1 MFPSAPASPRTP
13 GGSARR
19 NLGAAA
25 SPLSRPGGRRNLP
38 VVAAG
43 GSPGLFSPAARRSGS
58 LSARATPTR
67 VIQHPSASD
76 TINYDV
82 KALGSS
88 LPVKVMEALKKADAD
103 DQLSVQVDES
113 GWVWLVCKERLVI
126 WKIGQSLFAKLSL
139 CKELQ
144 LPPSDFQWS
153 SSLAAI
159 SFLGSSGE
167 APSLQSLAIM
177 VATSEGTIR
186 YWPNLVHEASY
197 TETFIDFGGS
207 LCSFLTAVKGGSFIL
222 SSLRGQ
228 LVRLI
233 PDGSGKIHQHALPQG
248 QGMFSGIGRKVS
260 SLLGILSPGNDAA
273 VSSVL
278 WDKEKSSFYML
289 TSSNLSKWEIEDSS
303 ERYVFSWDINRI
315 LKEHITDAIWGS
327 ESNYEDIK
335 GGVNIQYM
343 DLQQNR
349 DGLVILAAAWHPGDR
364 PCLVYYTL
372 ITVEDKGSQMSDD
385 VVVEVTQ
392 YNPSF
397 QSEEELTCCLVVPDY
412 FSHAAYLYKEDEVF
426 ACSTGTGRISLP
438 QEKIIL
444 GIQGDSILGAGSCTS
459 LPVFFAK
466 KSGLITILSR
476 ENVSVL
482 PEDLEDSLS
491 SSVAG
496 PISESPAFD
505 ASNRIEITAQEDKTK
520 LLKAAFLQYCR
531 KDIVNAQSMVV
542 ELFPNNADLDS
553 DTELDRAV
561 TQISVDLMDDY
572 PASDP
577 RWAESVP
584 EEAAGFSN
592 TSLILLHQLEDK
604 TKAHSFFIDF
614 LHQVGVFERLGS
626 FPVRG
631 MPMATRLLLCE
642 HAEKLA
648 AAIVLKNHHSR
659 LPDLVNAAILMA
671 LNKRECDIPPNL
683 TPADVFFREVSQ
695 IDSIFECLLEEEE
708 QILKETPVESM
719 EWAQIV
725 VNVNNIIKDMLQA
738 ACQYRQSRAS
748 LYKTGELP
756 EREPEYLPWTASSGP
771 AGVRAA
777 IMRQHG
783 VILKVVYPQVDS
795 NLRGIVAEQL
805 VALLDCFLDGFVA
818 QLLSVDRPAD
828 QERYSNLEMEYV
840 QKRSELLSPLLSLG
854 QYQLAAALAEK
865 YCDFDILVQMC
876 EQTDNQARLQRY
888 MSQFADQVILFL
900 NFSDFL
906 FRWYLEKG
914 KRGKLLSQPI
924 AQHGQLANFLQAHE
938 HLSWLHEINSQDL
951 QKAHRTLQTLA
962 NMETRYF
969 AKKKTLL
976 GLSKLAALASDF
988 SEDILQEKIE
998 EISEQERFLLHQE
1011 TLPEQ
1016 LLVEKQLNLNEMPV
1030 LSAPQLIDMYICDE
1044 NRRANEYDFKKALDL
1059 LEYIDEDEEVD
1070 VNDLKLKILCKALQR
1085 DGWSNSEG
1093 KDDPIE
1099 ASKDSIFV
1107 KILQKL
1113 LKEGVQLSE
1122 YLPEVKDLLQA
1133 EELGTLKSNPYFKF
1147 VLKANY
1153 ELYVQGQA

>member
-19 NLGAAA
+19 NLGSAAA
-25 SPLSRPGGRRNLP
+25 SPLSRPGGRRNLA

-43 GSPGLFSPAARRSGS
+43 SSPGLFSPVGRRSGS

-67 VIQHPSASD
+67 VIQHPSASE

-82 KALGSS
+82 KAFGSS
-88 LPVKVMEALKKADAD
+88 LPVKVMEALKKADAE
-103 DQLSVQVDES
+103 DQLSVQVHES
-113 GWVWLVCKERLVI
+113 GWAWLVHKERLII
-126 WKIGQSLFAKLSL
+126 WKIGQSAVAKLSL

-159 SFLGSSGE
+159 SFLTSSGE

-186 YWPNLVHEASY
+186 YWPNLVHEGSY
-197 TETFIDFGGS
+197 TETFTDFGGS

-222 SSLRGQ
+222 SSFRGQ

-233 PDGSGKIHQHALPQG
+233 PDSSGKIHQHALPQG

-273 VSSVL
+273 ISSVL
-278 WDKEKSSFYML
+278 WDKERSSFYML
-289 TSSNLSKWEIEDSS
+289 TSSNLNKWEIDDSS
-303 ERYVFSWDINRI
+303 ERYIFSWDINRV

-349 DGLVILAAAWHPGDR
+349 DGLVILAGAWHPGDR

-372 ITVEDKGSQMSDD
+372 ITVEDKGYQMSDD

-438 QEKIIL
+438 QEKIVF
-444 GIQGDSILGAGSCTS
+444 GMQGDSILGAGSCTG
-459 LPVFFAK
+459 LPIFFAR
-466 KSGLITILSR
+466 KSGLVTILSR

-496 PISESPAFD
+496 PSSEVMSPAFD
-505 ASNRIEITAQEDKTK
+505 ASNRIEIIAQEDKTK

-531 KDIVNAQSMVV
+531 KDIVNAQSMVA
-542 ELFPNNADLDS
+542 ELFPSNADLDC

-604 TKAHSFFIDF
+604 TKAHLFFIDF

-659 LPDLVNAAILMA
+659 LPDIVNAAILMA

-695 IDSIFECLLEEEE
+695 IDSIFECFLEEEE
-708 QILKETPVESM
+708 QILKEMPVESI

-725 VNVNNIIKDMLQA
+725 INVNNIIKDMLQA
-738 ACQYRQSRAS
+738 ASQYRQSRAS

-756 EREPEYLPWTASSGP
+756 EREPEYVPWTASSGP
-771 AGVRAA
+771 AGVRTA
-777 IMRQHG
+777 IIRQHG
-783 VILKVVYPQVDS
+783 IILKVVYPQVDS
-795 NLRGIVAEQL
+795 NLRSIVAEQL
-805 VALLDCFLDGFVA
+805 VALLDCFLDGYVS
-818 QLLSVDRPAD
+818 QLKSVDRPAD

-854 QYQLAAALAEK
+854 QYQMAAALAEK

-888 MSQFADQVILFL
+888 MSQFADQ

-924 AQHGQLANFLQAHE
+924 TQHGQLASFLQAHE

-1016 LLVEKQLNLNEMPV
+1016 LLAEKQLNLNDMPV

-1059 LEYIDEDEEVD
+1059 LEYIDEEEEVD

-1133 EELGTLKSNPYFKF
+1133 DELGNLKSNPYFEF

>member
-1 MFPSAPASPRTP
+1 
-13 GGSARR
+13 
-19 NLGAAA
+19 
-25 SPLSRPGGRRNLP
+25 
-38 VVAAG
+38 
-43 GSPGLFSPAARRSGS
+43 
-58 LSARATPTR
+58 RATPTR
-67 VIQHPSASD
+67 VIQHPSAGD

-82 KALGSS
+82 RAFGSS
-88 LPVKVMEALKKADAD
+88 LPVKVMEALKKAGAD

-113 GWVWLVCKERLVI
+113 GWAWLVHKEKLII
-126 WKIGQSLFAKLSL
+126 WKIGQSSVAKLSL

-153 SSLAAI
+153 STLAAI
-159 SFLGSSGE
+159 SCLGSSGD

-177 VATSEGTIR
+177 VATSEGSVR
-186 YWPNLVHEASY
+186 YWPNVAHEGSY
-197 TETFIDFGGS
+197 VETFTDFGGS

-222 SSLRGQ
+222 SSSRGQ

-233 PDGSGKIHQHALPQG
+233 PDSSGKIHQHALPQG

-260 SLLGILSPGNDAA
+260 SLLGILSPGHDA
-273 VSSVL
+273 VISSVL
-278 WDKEKSSFYML
+278 WDKERSSFYML
-289 TSSNLSKWEIEDSS
+289 TSSNLNKWEIDDSS
-303 ERYVFSWDINRI
+303 ERYILSWDINRI

-349 DGLVILAAAWHPGDR
+349 DGLVILAAAWHPGDH

-372 ITVEDKGSQMSDD
+372 ITVEDKGFQMSDD

-392 YNPSF
+392 YNPTF
-397 QSEEELTCCLVVPDY
+397 QEVLCCLVVPDY

-426 ACSTGTGRISLP
+426 ACSTGTGRVSLP
-438 QEKIIL
+438 QEKIIF

-459 LPVFFAK
+459 LPIFFTK
-466 KSGLITILSR
+466 KSGLTTILSR
-476 ENVSVL
+476 ENSSVL

-491 SSVAG
+491 CSVAG
-496 PISESPAFD
+496 PRSESPVFD
-505 ASNRIEITAQEDKTK
+505 TTSRLEIIAQEDKTK

-531 KDIVNAQSMVV
+531 KDVVNAQSMVV
-542 ELFPNNADLDS
+542 ELFPSNTDLDS
-553 DTELDRAV
+553 DAELDRAV

-584 EEAAGFSN
+584 EDAAGFSN

-604 TKAHSFFIDF
+604 TKAHSFFIEF

-631 MPMATRLLLCE
+631 TLMATRLLLCE

-659 LPDLVNAAILMA
+659 LPDLVNAAILIA
-671 LNKRECDIPPNL
+671 LNKRECDIPPSL

-695 IDSIFECLLEEEE
+695 IESIFECLLEEEE
-708 QILKETPVESM
+708 QVLKDTPIESI

-748 LYKTGELP
+748 LYKTDLP
-756 EREPEYLPWTASSGP
+756 EREPEYIPWTASSGL
-771 AGVRAA
+771 RTA
-777 IMRQHG
+777 ITRQHG
-783 VILKVVYPQVDS
+783 IILKLVYPQVDS
-795 NLRGIVAEQL
+795 NLRSIVAEQL
-805 VALLDCFLDGFVA
+805 VALLDCLLGGYVS
-818 QLLSVDRPAD
+818 QLKSVDCPAG

-854 QYQLAAALAEK
+854 QYQMAAALAEK

-888 MSQFADQVILFL
+888 MSQFADQ
-900 NFSDFL
+900 NFSDFQ

-914 KRGKLLSQPI
+914 KRGKLLSQPV
-924 AQHGQLANFLQAHE
+924 AQHGQLASFLQAHE

-962 NMETRYF
+962 NTETRYF

-988 SEDILQEKIE
+988 SEDVLQDKIE

-1016 LLVEKQLNLNEMPV
+1016 LLAEKQMNLNDMPV
-1030 LSAPQLIDMYICDE
+1030 LSASQLIDMYICDE

-1059 LEYIDEDEEVD
+1059 LEYIDEEEEVD
-1070 VNDLKLKILCKALQR
+1070 VNDLKLKIICKALQR
-1085 DGWSNSEG
+1085 DGWSSSDG
-1093 KDDPIE
+1093 KGDPIE
-1099 ASKDSIFV
+1099 AAKDSIFV

-1113 LKEGVQLSE
+1113 LKEGVILSE
-1122 YLPEVKDLLQA
+1122 YLPEVKDLMQA
-1133 EELGTLKSNPYFKF
+1133 NELGKLKHSSYFEF

-1153 ELYVQGQA
+1153 EFYVQGQ

>member
-1 MFPSAPASPRTP
+1 MFPSAPASPRTWQL
-13 GGSARR
+13 R
-19 NLGAAA
+19 
-25 SPLSRPGGRRNLP
+25 
-38 VVAAG
+38 
-43 GSPGLFSPAARRSGS
+43 LFIY
-58 LSARATPTR
+58 LFIYLLIFRATPTR

-82 KALGSS
+82 KAFGSS

-103 DQLSVQVDES
+103 DQLTVQVDES
-113 GWVWLVCKERLVI
+113 GWAWLVHKERLII
-126 WKIGQSLFAKLSL
+126 WKIGQSPVAKLAL

-197 TETFIDFGGS
+197 METFTDFGGA

-222 SSLRGQ
+222 SSFRGQ

-233 PDGSGKIHQHALPQG
+233 PDGSGKIQQHALPQG

-260 SLLGILSPGNDAA
+260 SLLGILSPGNDASI
-273 VSSVL
+273 SSVL
-278 WDKEKSSFYML
+278 WDKEGSSFYML
-289 TSSNLSKWEIEDSS
+289 TSSNLNKWEIEDSS
-303 ERYVFSWDINRI
+303 ERYVFSWDISRI
-315 LKEHITDAIWGS
+315 LKEHISDAIWGS

-372 ITVEDKGSQMSDD
+372 ITVEDKGFQMSDD

-444 GIQGDSILGAGSCTS
+444 GIQGDSILGAGSYTG

-496 PISESPAFD
+496 PNTESPAFD

-708 QILKETPVESM
+708 QILKETPVESV

-725 VNVNNIIKDMLQA
+725 INVNNIIKDMLQA

-777 IMRQHG
+777 LTRQHG
-783 VILKVVYPQVDS
+783 LILKVVYPQVDS
-795 NLRGIVAEQL
+795 NLRSIVAEQL

-840 QKRSELLSPLLSLG
+840 QKRSELLAPLLSLG
-854 QYQLAAALAEK
+854 QYQMAAALAEK

-888 MSQFADQVILFL
+888 MSQFADQ

-962 NMETRYF
+962 NAETRYF

-988 SEDILQEKIE
+988 SED
-998 EISEQERFLLHQE
+998 
-1011 TLPEQ
+1011 
-1016 LLVEKQLNLNEMPV
+1016 V
-1030 LSAPQLIDMYICDE
+1030 LTVHL
-1044 NRRANEYDFKKALDL
+1044 
-1059 LEYIDEDEEVD
+1059 
-1070 VNDLKLKILCKALQR
+1070 
-1085 DGWSNSEG
+1085 
-1093 KDDPIE
+1093 
-1099 ASKDSIFV
+1099 
-1107 KILQKL
+1107 
-1113 LKEGVQLSE
+1113 
-1122 YLPEVKDLLQA
+1122 
-1133 EELGTLKSNPYFKF
+1133 
-1147 VLKANY
+1147 
-1153 ELYVQGQA
+1153 

>member
-25 SPLSRPGGRRNLP
+25 PSPLSRPGGRKNLA
-38 VVAAG
+38 VVAAAS
-43 GSPGLFSPAARRSGS
+43 SPVLFSPVGRRSGS

-67 VIQHPSASD
+67 VIQHPSASE

-82 KALGSS
+82 KAFGSS
-88 LPVKVMEALKKADAD
+88 LPVKVMEALRKADAD

-113 GWVWLVCKERLVI
+113 GWAWLVHKERLII
-126 WKIGQSLFAKLSL
+126 WKIGQSPVAKLSL

-159 SFLGSSGE
+159 SCLGSSAD

-177 VATSEGTIR
+177 VATSEGSVR
-186 YWPNLVHEASY
+186 YWPNLAHEGSY
-197 TETFIDFGGS
+197 TETFTDFGGS

-222 SSLRGQ
+222 SSSRGQ

-233 PDGSGKIHQHALPQG
+233 PDSSGKIHQHALPQG

-260 SLLGILSPGNDAA
+260 SLLGILSPGHDA
-273 VSSVL
+273 VISSVL
-278 WDKEKSSFYML
+278 WDKERSSFYML
-289 TSSNLSKWEIEDSS
+289 TSSNLYKWEIDDSS
-303 ERYVFSWDINRI
+303 ERYILSWDINRI

-349 DGLVILAAAWHPGDR
+349 VGLVILAAAWHPGDH

-372 ITVEDKGSQMSDD
+372 ITVEDKGYQMSDD

-397 QSEEELTCCLVVPDY
+397 QSEEEVLCCLIVPDY

-438 QEKIIL
+438 QEKIIF

-459 LPVFFAK
+459 LPIFFTK

-476 ENVSVL
+476 ENISVL
-482 PEDLEDSLS
+482 PEDLEESLS

-496 PISESPAFD
+496 PRSESPAFD
-505 ASNRIEITAQEDKTK
+505 ATSRLEIIAQEDKIK

-542 ELFPNNADLDS
+542 ELFPSNADLDS
-553 DTELDRAV
+553 DAELDRAV

-604 TKAHSFFIDF
+604 TKAHSFFIEF

-659 LPDLVNAAILMA
+659 LPDLVNAAILIA
-671 LNKRECDIPPNL
+671 LNKRECDVPPSL

-708 QILKETPVESM
+708 QILKDVPIESI

-748 LYKTGELP
+748 LYRTGELP
-756 EREPEYLPWTASSGP
+756 EREPEYIPWTASSSL
-771 AGVRAA
+771 RTA
-777 IMRQHG
+777 ITRQHG
-783 VILKVVYPQVDS
+783 IILKIVYPQVDS
-795 NLRGIVAEQL
+795 NLRSIVAEQL
-805 VALLDCFLDGFVA
+805 VALLDCFLDGYVS
-818 QLLSVDRPAD
+818 QLKSVDRPAD
-828 QERYSNLEMEYV
+828 QERYSNVEMEYV

-854 QYQLAAALAEK
+854 QYQMAAALAEK

-888 MSQFADQVILFL
+888 MSQFADQ

-924 AQHGQLANFLQAHE
+924 AQHGQLASFLQAHE
-938 HLSWLHEINSQDL
+938 HLSWLHEINSQDF

-962 NMETRYF
+962 NTETRYF

-988 SEDILQEKIE
+988 SEDIQQEKIE

-1016 LLVEKQLNLNEMPV
+1016 LLAEKQLNLNDMPV
-1030 LSAPQLIDMYICDE
+1030 LSASQLVGMYICDE

-1059 LEYIDEDEEVD
+1059 LEYIDEEEEVD
-1070 VNDLKLKILCKALQR
+1070 VNDLKLKILCKALRR
-1085 DGWSNSEG
+1085 DEWSSADG

-1107 KILQKL
+1107 KVLQKL
-1113 LKEGVQLSE
+1113 LKEGVQLNE

-1133 EELGTLKSNPYFKF
+1133 NELGNLKRSAYFEF
-1147 VLKANY
+1147 VLKAIY
-1153 ELYVQGQA
+1153 EFYVHGQ

>member
-1 MFPSAPASPRTP
+1 
-13 GGSARR
+13 
-19 NLGAAA
+19 
-25 SPLSRPGGRRNLP
+25 
-38 VVAAG
+38 
-43 GSPGLFSPAARRSGS
+43 
-58 LSARATPTR
+58 
-67 VIQHPSASD
+67 
-76 TINYDV
+76 
-82 KALGSS
+82 
-88 LPVKVMEALKKADAD
+88 MEALKKADAN

-113 GWVWLVCKERLVI
+113 GWAWLVHKEQLII
-126 WKIGQSLFAKLSL
+126 WKIGQSPVAKLSL

-159 SFLGSSGE
+159 SCLSSSGE

-177 VATSEGTIR
+177 VATSEGSVR
-186 YWPNLVHEASY
+186 YWPNLAHEGSY
-197 TETFIDFGGS
+197 IETFTDFGGS

-222 SSLRGQ
+222 SSSRGQ

-233 PDGSGKIHQHALPQG
+233 PDNSGKIHQHALPQG

-260 SLLGILSPGNDAA
+260 SLLGILSPGNGA
-273 VSSVL
+273 VISSVL
-278 WDKEKSSFYML
+278 WDKERSSFYML
-289 TSSNLSKWEIEDSS
+289 TSSSLNKWEIDDSS
-303 ERYVFSWDINRI
+303 ERYILSWDINRI

-349 DGLVILAAAWHPGDR
+349 HGLVILAAAWHPGDR

-372 ITVEDKGSQMSDD
+372 ITVEDRGYQMSDD

-397 QSEEELTCCLVVPDY
+397 QSEEEVLCCLLVPDY

-438 QEKIIL
+438 QEKIIF

-459 LPVFFAK
+459 LPIFFAK
-466 KSGLITILSR
+466 KSGLVTILSR
-476 ENVSVL
+476 ESVSVL

-491 SSVAG
+491 SSIAG
-496 PISESPAFD
+496 PRSESPAFD
-505 ASNRIEITAQEDKTK
+505 TTSRLEVTGQDKSK
-520 LLKAAFLQYCR
+520 SLKNAFLHYCR
-531 KDIVNAQSMVV
+531 KDIINAQSMVV
-542 ELFPNNADLDS
+542 QLFASNADLDS
-553 DTELDRAV
+553 DAELDRAV
-561 TQISVDLMDDY
+561 TQISVELIDDY

-604 TKAHSFFIDF
+604 TKAHKFFMEF

-626 FPVRG
+626 FPARG
-631 MPMATRLLLCE
+631 LPMATRLLLCE
-642 HAEKLA
+642 HAEKLE

-671 LNKRECDIPPNL
+671 LNKRECDIPPSL

-708 QILKETPVESM
+708 QILKDMPIEST

-738 ACQYRQSRAS
+738 AIRYRQSNAS

-756 EREPEYLPWTASSGP
+756 EREPEYIPWTACSGL
-771 AGVRAA
+771 RTA
-777 IMRQHG
+777 ITRQHG
-783 VILKVVYPQVDS
+783 IILKMVYPQADS
-795 NLRGIVAEQL
+795 RLRSIVADQL
-805 VALLDCFLDGFVA
+805 VALLDCFLDGYVS
-818 QLLSVDRPAD
+818 QLKSVDRPAD
-828 QERYSNLEMEYV
+828 QERYSSLEMEYV
-840 QKRSELLSPLLSLG
+840 QRRSELLSPLLSLG
-854 QYQLAAALAEK
+854 QYQMAATLAER

-888 MSQFADQVILFL
+888 MSQFADQ

-914 KRGKLLSQPI
+914 KRGKLFSLPA
-924 AQHGQLANFLQAHE
+924 AQHGQLASFLQAHE
-938 HLSWLHEINSQDL
+938 HLSWLHDINSQDL

-1016 LLVEKQLNLNEMPV
+1016 LLAEKQLNLNDMPV
-1030 LSAPQLIDMYICDE
+1030 LSVSQLIEMYICDE

-1059 LEYIDEDEEVD
+1059 LEYIDEEEEVD
-1070 VNDLKLKILCKALQR
+1070 VNNLKLKILCKALQR
-1085 DGWSNSEG
+1085 DGWFSLDG

-1133 EELGTLKSNPYFKF
+1133 NELGNLKHNACFAF

>member
-19 NLGAAA
+19 NLGSAAP
-25 SPLSRPGGRRNLP
+25 SPLSRPGGRKNLP
-38 VVAAG
+38 AVAVAS
-43 GSPGLFSPAARRSGS
+43 SPVLFSPVARRSSS

-67 VIQHPSASD
+67 VIQLPSASE
-76 TINYDV
+76 TVNYDV
-82 KALGSS
+82 KGFGSS

-113 GWVWLVCKERLVI
+113 GWAWLVHKGRLIV
-126 WKIGQSLFAKLSL
+126 WKIGQSPVAKLSL

-159 SFLGSSGE
+159 SCLGASGE
-167 APSLQSLAIM
+167 VPSLQSLAIM
-177 VATSEGTIR
+177 VATSEGSVR
-186 YWPNLVHEASY
+186 YWPSLAHEGSY
-197 TETFIDFGGS
+197 TETFTDFGGS

-222 SSLRGQ
+222 SSSSGQ
-228 LVRLI
+228 LIRLI
-233 PDGSGKIHQHALPQG
+233 PDSSGKIHQHALPQG

-260 SLLGILSPGNDAA
+260 SLLGILSPGNDA
-273 VSSVL
+273 VISSVL
-278 WDKEKSSFYML
+278 WDKERSSFYML
-289 TSSNLSKWEIEDSS
+289 TSSNLNKWEIDDSS
-303 ERYVFSWDINRI
+303 ERYILSWDINRI

-372 ITVEDKGSQMSDD
+372 ITVEDKGYQMSDD

-397 QSEEELTCCLVVPDY
+397 QSEEEVVCCLIVPDY
-412 FSHAAYLYKEDEVF
+412 FSHAAYLYKENEVF

-438 QEKIIL
+438 QEKIIF
-444 GIQGDSILGAGSCTS
+444 GIQGDSILGAGSCTG
-459 LPVFFAK
+459 LPIFFAK
-466 KSGLITILSR
+466 KSGLTTILSR
-476 ENVSVL
+476 ENISVL

-491 SSVAG
+491 CSVAG
-496 PISESPAFD
+496 PRSESPAFD
-505 ASNRIEITAQEDKTK
+505 ITSRLEFIPQEDKTK

-531 KDIVNAQSMVV
+531 KDIVNAQSMVA
-542 ELFPNNADLDS
+542 ELFPSNTDLDS
-553 DTELDRAV
+553 DAELDRAV
-561 TQISVDLMDDY
+561 TQISVDLIDDY

-584 EEAAGFSN
+584 EAVGFSN

-604 TKAHSFFIDF
+604 TKAHSFFIEF
-614 LHQVGVFERLGS
+614 LHQVGVFEHLSS
-626 FPVRG
+626 FPVRAV
-631 MPMATRLLLCE
+631 PMATRLLLCE

-708 QILKETPVESM
+708 QILKDMPVESI

-738 ACQYRQSRAS
+738 ASQYRQSRAS
-748 LYKTGELP
+748 LYKPEELP
-756 EREPEYLPWTASSGP
+756 EREPEYIPWTASSGL
-771 AGVRAA
+771 RATV
-777 IMRQHG
+777 IRQHG
-783 VILKVVYPQVDS
+783 IILQMVYPQADS
-795 NLRGIVAEQL
+795 NLRSIVAEQL
-805 VALLDCFLDGFVA
+805 VALLDCFLDGYA
-818 QLLSVDRPAD
+818 SQLKSVDRPAD
-828 QERYSNLEMEYV
+828 QERYSNLEMEYK
-840 QKRSELLSPLLSLG
+840 QKRTELLSPLLSLG
-854 QYQLAAALAEK
+854 QYQMAATLAEK
-865 YCDFDILVQMC
+865 YHDFDILVQMC

-888 MSQFADQVILFL
+888 MNQFADQ

-951 QKAHRTLQTLA
+951 QKAHSTLQTLA
-962 NMETRYF
+962 NTETRYF

-1016 LLVEKQLNLNEMPV
+1016 LLAEKQLSLNDMPV
-1030 LSAPQLIDMYICDE
+1030 LSASQLIDMYICDE

-1059 LEYIDEDEEVD
+1059 LEYIDEGEEVD

-1085 DGWSNSEG
+1085 DGWSSSDG

-1122 YLPEVKDLLQA
+1122 YLPEVNDMLQA
-1133 EELGTLKSNPYFKF
+1133 NELGNLKCNAYFRF

>member
-1 MFPSAPASPRTP
+1 R
-13 GGSARR
+13 G
-19 NLGAAA
+19 
-25 SPLSRPGGRRNLP
+25 
-38 VVAAG
+38 
-43 GSPGLFSPAARRSGS
+43 
-58 LSARATPTR
+58 TPTR
-67 VIQHPSASD
+67 VIQHPSASE

-82 KALGSS
+82 KAFGSS

-113 GWVWLVCKERLVI
+113 GWAWLVHKERLII
-126 WKIGQSLFAKLSL
+126 WKIGQSPVAKLSL

-159 SFLGSSGE
+159 SCLGSAGD
-167 APSLQSLAIM
+167 APSLQSLALM
-177 VATSEGTIR
+177 VATSEGSVR
-186 YWPNLVHEASY
+186 YWPNIAHEGSY
-197 TETFIDFGGS
+197 VETFTDFGGS

-222 SSLRGQ
+222 SSSRGQ

-233 PDGSGKIHQHALPQG
+233 PDSSGKIHQHALPQG

-260 SLLGILSPGNDAA
+260 SLLGILSPGNDVAI
-273 VSSVL
+273 SSTL
-278 WDKEKSSFYML
+278 WDKERSNFYML
-289 TSSNLSKWEIEDSS
+289 TSTSLNKWEIDDSS
-303 ERYVFSWDINRI
+303 ERYVLSWDINRI

-327 ESNYEDIK
+327 ESNYEAIK

-349 DGLVILAAAWHPGDR
+349 DGLVILAAAWHPGDC

-372 ITVEDKGSQMSDD
+372 ITVEDKGYQMSDD

-397 QSEEELTCCLVVPDY
+397 QVCKRRTCILVLCRQLICLAAHWLSLEYLICAIGISVLFPLFFFIPPSLLTL
-412 FSHAAYLYKEDEVF
+412 
-426 ACSTGTGRISLP
+426 
-438 QEKIIL
+438 
-444 GIQGDSILGAGSCTS
+444 GDSILGAGSCNG
-459 LPVFFAK
+459 LPIFFAK
-466 KSGLITILSR
+466 KSGHITILSR
-476 ENVSVL
+476 ENISLL
-482 PEDLEDSLS
+482 PEDLEDSLC
-491 SSVAG
+491 SSVAA
-496 PISESPAFD
+496 PRSESPAFD
-505 ASNRIEITAQEDKTK
+505 ATGRLEIITQEDKTK

-531 KDIVNAQSMVV
+531 KDIASAQSMVV
-542 ELFPNNADLDS
+542 ELFPSNADLDS
-553 DTELDRAV
+553 DDELDRAV
-561 TQISVDLMDDY
+561 TQISVDLIDDY

-584 EEAAGFSN
+584 EEAAGFSH

-604 TKAHSFFIDF
+604 TKAHFFFIEF
-614 LHQVGVFERLGS
+614 LHQVGVFERLGT

-648 AAIVLKNHHSR
+648 AAIVLKNHHCR
-659 LPDLVNAAILMA
+659 LPELVNGAVLVA
-671 LNKRECDIPPNL
+671 LNRRECDVPPSL

-708 QILKETPVESM
+708 QILKDLPIESV

-748 LYKTGELP
+748 LYKTEEP
-756 EREPEYLPWTASSGP
+756 SEREPEYIPWTASSGL
-771 AGVRAA
+771 RAA
-777 IMRQHG
+777 IVRQHG
-783 VILKVVYPQVDS
+783 IILKRVYPQVDS
-795 NLRGIVAEQL
+795 NLRSIVAEQL
-805 VALLDCFLDGFVA
+805 VALLDCFLDGYVA
-818 QLLSVDRPAD
+818 QLKSVDRPTD
-828 QERYSNLEMEYV
+828 QERYSNLETEYV
-840 QKRSELLSPLLSLG
+840 QRRSELLSPLLSLG
-854 QYQLAAALAEK
+854 QYQMAAALAEK
-865 YCDFDILVQMC
+865 YCDFDILVQLC

-888 MSQFADQVILFL
+888 MNQFADQVSPCT

-924 AQHGQLANFLQAHE
+924 AQHGQLASFLQAHE

-1016 LLVEKQLNLNEMPV
+1016 LLAEKQLNLNDMPV
-1030 LSAPQLIDMYICDE
+1030 LSASQLIDMYICDE

-1059 LEYIDEDEEVD
+1059 LEYIDEEEEVD

-1085 DGWSNSEG
+1085 DGWSSSDG

-1107 KILQKL
+1107 KIIQKL

-1133 EELGTLKSNPYFKF
+1133 NELGKLRYNAYFEF

-1153 ELYVQGQA
+1153 EFYVQGQA

>member
-1 MFPSAPASPRTP
+1 MFSPTPASPRTP

-19 NLGAAA
+19 NIGSAAP
-25 SPLSRPGGRRNLP
+25 SPLSRPGGRKTLP
-38 VVAAG
+38 VVAAAS
-43 GSPGLFSPAARRSGS
+43 SPMLFSPVARRSGS

-67 VIQHPSASD
+67 VIQHPSASE

-82 KALGSS
+82 KSFGSS
-88 LPVKVMEALKKADAD
+88 LPVKVMEALKKADVN

-113 GWVWLVCKERLVI
+113 GWAWLVHKEKLII
-126 WKIGQSLFAKLSL
+126 WKIGQSPVAKLSQ

-153 SSLAAI
+153 ASLAAI
-159 SFLGSSGE
+159 TCLGSSGE
-167 APSLQSLAIM
+167 TPSLQSLAVM
-177 VATSEGTIR
+177 VATSEGSVR
-186 YWPNLVHEASY
+186 YWPNIAHEGSY
-197 TETFIDFGGS
+197 TETFTDFGGA

-222 SSLRGQ
+222 SSSRGQ

-233 PDGSGKIHQHALPQG
+233 PDSSGKIHQHALPQG

-260 SLLGILSPGNDAA
+260 SLLGILSPGNGDMI
-273 VSSVL
+273 SSVL
-278 WDKEKSSFYML
+278 WDGERSSFYML
-289 TSSNLSKWEIEDSS
+289 TNSNLNKWEIDDAS
-303 ERYVFSWDINRI
+303 ERYILSWDINRI

-349 DGLVILAAAWHPGDR
+349 DGLVILAAAWHPGDH
-364 PCLVYYTL
+364 PCLVYYSL
-372 ITVEDKGSQMSDD
+372 VTVADKGYQMSDD

-397 QSEEELTCCLVVPDY
+397 QSEEEVLCCLIVPDY

-438 QEKIIL
+438 QEKIVF
-444 GIQGDSILGAGSCTS
+444 GVQGDSILGAGSCTN
-459 LPVFFAK
+459 LPIFFAK

-476 ENVSVL
+476 ENISVL
-482 PEDLEDSLS
+482 PEDLEDSLC

-496 PISESPAFD
+496 PRSESPVFD
-505 ASNRIEITAQEDKTK
+505 TTGRLEITAQEDKAK
-520 LLKAAFLQYCR
+520 SLKSAFLHYCR
-531 KDIVNAQSMVV
+531 KDTVNAQSMVL
-542 ELFPNNADLDS
+542 ELFQSNGDLDS
-553 DTELDRAV
+553 DGELDRAV
-561 TQISVDLMDDY
+561 TQISMDLMDDY

-604 TKAHSFFIDF
+604 TKAHNLFIEF
-614 LHQVGVFERLGS
+614 LHQVGVFEHLGS

-631 MPMATRLLLCE
+631 TTMATRLLLCE
-642 HAEKLA
+642 HAEKLS
-648 AAIVLKNHHSR
+648 AAIVLKNHHSK
-659 LPDLVNAAILMA
+659 LPDLVNAAILIS
-671 LNKRECDIPPNL
+671 LNKRECDIPPSL

-708 QILKETPVESM
+708 QILKDMPIESI

-725 VNVNNIIKDMLQA
+725 VDVNSIIKEMLQS
-738 ACQYRQSRAS
+738 ACQYRQSKAS

-756 EREPEYLPWTASSGP
+756 EREPEYIPWTASSG
-771 AGVRAA
+771 VRTA
-777 IMRQHG
+777 IIRQHG
-783 VILKVVYPQVDS
+783 IILKMVYPQADS
-795 NLRGIVAEQL
+795 NLRSIVAEQL
-805 VALLDCFLDGFVA
+805 VALLDCFLDGYVS
-818 QLLSVDRPAD
+818 QLKSVGRPAD
-828 QERYSNLEMEYV
+828 QERYSNLEIEYV

-854 QYQLAAALAEK
+854 QYQMAATLAEK

-888 MSQFADQVILFL
+888 MSQFADQ

-924 AQHGQLANFLQAHE
+924 AQHGQLTSFLQAHE

-1016 LLVEKQLNLNEMPV
+1016 LLAEKQLNLNDMPV
-1030 LSAPQLIDMYICDE
+1030 LSVSQLIDMYICDE

-1059 LEYIDEDEEVD
+1059 LEYIDEEEEVD
-1070 VNDLKLKILCKALQR
+1070 INGLKLKILCKALQR
-1085 DGWSNSEG
+1085 DGWSGLDG
-1093 KDDPIE
+1093 KSDPIE

-1122 YLPEVKDLLQA
+1122 YLPEVKDFLQA
-1133 EELGTLKSNPYFKF
+1133 DELGYLKSNKYFEF

-1153 ELYVQGQA
+1153 EFYVQGQ

>member
-1 MFPSAPASPRTP
+1 MFPAAPGSPRTP
-13 GGSARR
+13 GGPARR
-19 NLGAAA
+19 TLAAA
-25 SPLSRPGGRRNLP
+25 AVSVPRPGGRKPL
-38 VVAAG
+38 AAAA
-43 GSPGLFSPAARRSGS
+43 GSPGLFSPVGRRSGS

-67 VIQHPSASD
+67 VIQHPSASE

-82 KALGSS
+82 KSFGSS
-88 LPVKVMEALKKADAD
+88 LPVKVMEALRMADAD
-103 DQLSVQVDES
+103 DLLSVQVDES
-113 GWVWLVCKERLVI
+113 GWAWLVYKERLII
-126 WKIGQSLFAKLSL
+126 WKIGQSPVAKLSV
-139 CKELQ
+139 CKVLQ
-144 LPPSDFQWS
+144 LPSSDFQWS

-159 SFLGSSGE
+159 SCLSTSSE
-167 APSLQSLAIM
+167 VPSLQSLSAM
-177 VATSEGTIR
+177 VATSEGFVR
-186 YWPNLVHEASY
+186 YWPSLLHEGSY
-197 TETFIDFGGS
+197 TETFTDFGGS
-207 LCSFLTAVKGGSFIL
+207 LCSFLTAVKGGSFVL
-222 SSLRGQ
+222 SSSRGQ

-233 PDGSGKIHQHALPQG
+233 PDSSGKIHQHVLPQG
-248 QGMFSGIGRKVS
+248 QGMFSGIGRRVS
-260 SLLGILSPGNDAA
+260 SLLGILSPSNDAA
-273 VSSVL
+273 LSSVL
-278 WDKEKSSFYML
+278 WDKERASFYAL
-289 TSSNLSKWEIEDSS
+289 TSSNLNKWEIDDST
-303 ERYVFSWDINRI
+303 ERQVLSWDINRI

-335 GGVNIQYM
+335 GGVNVQYL

-349 DGLVILAAAWHPGDR
+349 DGLVILAAAWHLGDS
-364 PCLVYYTL
+364 PCLTYYTL
-372 ITVEDKGSQMSDD
+372 ITVEDKGYHMSDD

-392 YNPSF
+392 YNPPF
-397 QSEEELTCCLVVPDY
+397 QSEELICCFVVPD
-412 FSHAAYLYKEDEVF
+412 FFNHAAYLYTEDEVF

-438 QEKIIL
+438 QEKIIF
-444 GIQGDSILGAGSCTS
+444 GAQGDSILGAGCYNGV
-459 LPVFFAK
+459 PIFFTR
-466 KSGLITILSR
+466 KSGLVAIFSR

-496 PISESPAFD
+496 PNNEGSAFD
-505 ASNRIEITAQEDKTK
+505 ATSRMEIIAQEDKTK

-531 KDIVNAQSMVV
+531 KDIISAQSMVA
-542 ELFPNNADLDS
+542 ELFPPNADLDS

-561 TQISVDLMDDY
+561 IQISVDLVDDY

-614 LHQVGVFERLGS
+614 LHQVGLFERLGS

-631 MPMATRLLLCE
+631 MPMTTRSLLCE
-642 HAEKLA
+642 HAEKLS
-648 AAIVLKNHHSR
+648 AAIVLKSHHSR
-659 LPDLVNAAILMA
+659 LPDLVNTAILIA
-671 LNKRECDIPPNL
+671 LNKRECDIPQSL

-695 IDSIFECLLEEEE
+695 IDTIFECLLDHEE
-708 QILKETPVESM
+708 QILKDTPIESI

-725 VNVNNIIKDMLQA
+725 VDVNNIIKDMLQA
-738 ACQYRQSRAS
+738 ASQYRQSRAS

-756 EREPEYLPWTASSGP
+756 EREPEYVPWTASNGP
-771 AGVRAA
+771 AGIRTA
-777 IMRQHG
+777 IVRQHG
-783 VILKVVYPQVDS
+783 IILKVVYPQVDS
-795 NLRGIVAEQL
+795 NLRSIVAEQL
-805 VALLDCFLDGFVA
+805 VALLDCFLDGFVS
-818 QLLSVDRPAD
+818 QLKSVDRPAD
-828 QERYSNLEMEYV
+828 QDRYNNLEMEYV

-888 MSQFADQVILFL
+888 MTQFADQ

-924 AQHGQLANFLQAHE
+924 AQHGQLASFLQAHE
-938 HLSWLHEINSQDL
+938 HLSWLHEINSQDFE
-951 QKAHRTLQTLA
+951 KAHRTLQALA
-962 NMETRYF
+962 NVEARYF
-969 AKKKTLL
+969 AKKKSLL

-988 SEDILQEKIE
+988 SEDLLQEKIE

-1016 LLVEKQLNLNEMPV
+1016 LLADKQLNLSVMPV
-1030 LSAPQLIDMYICDE
+1030 LTAPQLIDLYVCDE

-1059 LEYIDEDEEVD
+1059 LEYIDEEEEVD

-1085 DGWSNSEG
+1085 DSWSSSEG

-1113 LKEGVQLSE
+1113 LKEGVQLTE

-1133 EELGTLKSNPYFKF
+1133 DELGNLRSNPYFEF

-1153 ELYVQGQA
+1153 EHYVQGQV

>member
-1 MFPSAPASPRTP
+1 MFAAAPASPRTP

-19 NLGAAA
+19 ALGAAGG
-25 SPLSRPGGRRNLP
+25 SVSRPGGRRSLALGTP
-38 VVAAG
+38 V
-43 GSPGLFSPAARRSGS
+43 GSPALFSPAARRNGS
-58 LSARATPTR
+58 LSTRATPTR
-67 VIQHPSASD
+67 VIQHPSASE

-82 KALGSS
+82 KPFGSS
-88 LPVKVMEALKKADAD
+88 LPVKVMEALRMADAD

-113 GWVWLVCKERLVI
+113 GWAWLVYKERLTV
-126 WKIGQSLFAKLSL
+126 WKIGQSPVAKLSV

-144 LPPSDFQWS
+144 LPPSDYQCS
-153 SSLAAI
+153 SCLTAI
-159 SFLGSSGE
+159 SCLSTSGE
-167 APSLQSLAIM
+167 APSLQSLSVM
-177 VATSEGTIR
+177 VATSEGSIR
-186 YWPNLVHEASY
+186 YWPSLVHAGSY
-197 TETFIDFGGS
+197 TETSTDFGGS

-222 SSLRGQ
+222 SSSRGQ

-233 PDGSGKIHQHALPQG
+233 PDSSGKIHQHVLPQG
-248 QGMFSGIGRKVS
+248 QGMFSGIGRRVS
-260 SLLGILSPGNDAA
+260 SLFGILSPSNDA
-273 VSSVL
+273 VLSSVF
-278 WDKEKSSFYML
+278 WDKERSSFYTL
-289 TSSNLSKWEIEDSS
+289 TNSNLNKWEIDDSV
-303 ERYVFSWDINRI
+303 ERHVLSWDISRI

-335 GGVNIQYM
+335 GGVNIQYL

-349 DGLVILAAAWHPGDR
+349 EGLVILAAAWHLGDS
-364 PCLVYYTL
+364 PCLIYYTL
-372 ITVEDKGSQMSDD
+372 ITVEDKGYQMSDD

-392 YNPSF
+392 YNPPF
-397 QSEEELTCCLVVPDY
+397 QSEELMCCLVVPDY
-412 FSHAAYLYKEDEVF
+412 LSHAAYMYTEDEVF
-426 ACSTGTGRISLP
+426 ACSTGTGRISFP
-438 QEKIIL
+438 HEKIL
-444 GIQGDSILGAGSCTS
+444 FSAPGDSILGAGSCTG
-459 LPVFFAK
+459 LPIFFTR
-466 KSGLITILSR
+466 KSGLVTIFSR
-476 ENVSVL
+476 ENASML

-496 PISESPAFD
+496 PNNESPAFD
-505 ASNRIEITAQEDKTK
+505 TTARTEIIAQEDKTK

-531 KDIVNAQSMVV
+531 KDIINAQSMVV
-542 ELFPNNADLDS
+542 ELFPPNADRDR
-553 DTELDRAV
+553 DAELDRAV
-561 TQISVDLMDDY
+561 TQISVDLVDDY

-614 LHQVGVFERLGS
+614 LHQVGLFEQLGS

-631 MPMATRLLLCE
+631 KPAATRRLLCE

-659 LPDLVNAAILMA
+659 LPDLVNAAILIA
-671 LNKRECDIPPNL
+671 LNKRDCDIPQSL

-695 IDSIFECLLEEEE
+695 INTIFECLLEQEE
-708 QILKETPVESM
+708 QILKATPIESV

-725 VNVNNIIKDMLQA
+725 VNVNSIIKDMLHA
-738 ACQYRQSRAS
+738 ASQYRHSQAS
-748 LYKTGELP
+748 VYKTGALP
-756 EREPEYLPWTASSGP
+756 EGEPEYVPWTASSGP
-771 AGVRAA
+771 AGTRTA
-777 IMRQHG
+777 IVRQHG
-783 VILKVVYPQVDS
+783 IILK
-795 NLRGIVAEQL
+795 LK
-805 VALLDCFLDGFVA
+805 
-818 QLLSVDRPAD
+818 SVDRPAD
-828 QERYSNLEMEYV
+828 QERYSSLEMEYV

-888 MSQFADQVILFL
+888 MTQFADQ
-900 NFSDFL
+900 
-906 FRWYLEKG
+906 
-914 KRGKLLSQPI
+914 
-924 AQHGQLANFLQAHE
+924 AH
-938 HLSWLHEINSQDL
+938 
-951 QKAHRTLQTLA
+951 KTLQTLA
-962 NMETRYF
+962 NTETRYF

-988 SEDILQEKIE
+988 SEDVLQEKIE

-1016 LLVEKQLNLNEMPV
+1016 LLAERQLNLNDMPV
-1030 LSAPQLIDMYICDE
+1030 LTAPQLIDLYICDE

-1059 LEYIDEDEEVD
+1059 LEYIDEEAEVD
-1070 VNDLKLKILCKALQR
+1070 VNDLKLKILCKALRR
-1085 DGWSNSEG
+1085 DGWSSSEG

-1133 EELGTLKSNPYFKF
+1133 DELGNLKSNPYFEF

>member
-1 MFPSAPASPRTP
+1 
-13 GGSARR
+13 
-19 NLGAAA
+19 
-25 SPLSRPGGRRNLP
+25 
-38 VVAAG
+38 
-43 GSPGLFSPAARRSGS
+43 
-58 LSARATPTR
+58 RATPTR

-82 KALGSS
+82 KAFGSS

-113 GWVWLVCKERLVI
+113 GWAWLVHKERLII
-126 WKIGQSLFAKLSL
+126 WKIGQSPVAKLSL

-167 APSLQSLAIM
+167 APSLQSLAMM
-177 VATSEGTIR
+177 VATGEGTIH

-197 TETFIDFGGS
+197 TETFTDFGGS

-222 SSLRGQ
+222 SSFRGQ
-228 LVRLI
+228 LVRLV

-273 VSSVL
+273 ISSVL
-278 WDKEKSSFYML
+278 WDKERSSFYML

-372 ITVEDKGSQMSDD
+372 ITIEDKGFQMSDD

-438 QEKIIL
+438 QEKIVL
-444 GIQGDSILGAGSCTS
+444 GIQGDSILGAGSCTG
-459 LPVFFAK
+459 LPIFFAK
-466 KSGLITILSR
+466 KSGLITVLSR

-496 PISESPAFD
+496 PNSESPAFD
-505 ASNRIEITAQEDKTK
+505 ASNRVEITAQEDKTK

-542 ELFPNNADLDS
+542 ELFPNNAELDS
-553 DTELDRAV
+553 DAELDRAV

-725 VNVNNIIKDMLQA
+725 INVNIIIKDMLQA

-771 AGVRAA
+771 TGVRAA
-777 IMRQHG
+777 ITRQHG
-783 VILKVVYPQVDS
+783 IILKVVYPQVDS
-795 NLRGIVAEQL
+795 NLRSVVAEQL

-828 QERYSNLEMEYV
+828 QERYSNLEIEYV

-962 NMETRYF
+962 NTETRYF

-1070 VNDLKLKILCKALQR
+1070 VNNLKLKILCKALQR

>member
-1 MFPSAPASPRTP
+1 DS
-13 GGSARR
+13 
-19 NLGAAA
+19 
-25 SPLSRPGGRRNLP
+25 
-38 VVAAG
+38 
-43 GSPGLFSPAARRSGS
+43 
-58 LSARATPTR
+58 TPTR
-67 VIQHPSASD
+67 VIQHPSASE
-76 TINYDV
+76 TVNYDV
-82 KALGSS
+82 KAFGSA
-88 LPVKVMEALKKADAD
+88 LPVKVMEALKNADAD
-103 DQLSVQVDES
+103 DHLSVQVDES
-113 GWVWLVCKERLVI
+113 GWAWLVHKERLII
-126 WKIGQSLFAKLSL
+126 WKIGQSPVAKLSL

-144 LPPSDFQWS
+144 LPPSDYQWS

-159 SFLGSSGE
+159 SCLSSSGD
-167 APSLQSLAIM
+167 SLAIM
-177 VATSEGTIR
+177 VATSEGSVR
-186 YWPNLVHEASY
+186 YWPSLAHEGSY
-197 TETFIDFGGS
+197 TETFTDFGGS
-207 LCSFLTAVKGGSFIL
+207 LCSFLTAVKVQVGSFIL
-222 SSLRGQ
+222 SSSRGQ

-233 PDGSGKIHQHALPQG
+233 PDNSGKIHQHALPQG

-260 SLLGILSPGNDAA
+260 SLLGILSPGNDI
-273 VSSVL
+273 SSVL
-278 WDKEKSSFYML
+278 WDKERSSFYML
-289 TSSNLSKWEIEDSS
+289 TNSNLNKWEIDSSS
-303 ERYVFSWDINRI
+303 ERYILSWDVNRI
-315 LKEHITDAIWGS
+315 LKEHISDAIWGS

-349 DGLVILAAAWHPGDR
+349 DGLVILAAAWHPGDH

-372 ITVEDKGSQMSDD
+372 ITVEDKGFQMSDD

-397 QSEEELTCCLVVPDY
+397 QSEEEVMCCLVVPDY

-438 QEKIIL
+438 QEKIL
-444 GIQGDSILGAGSCTS
+444 FGFQGDSILGAGSYTS
-459 LPVFFAK
+459 LPIFFAK
-466 KSGLITILSR
+466 RSGLITILSR
-476 ENVSVL
+476 ENISVL

-496 PISESPAFD
+496 PISEVMVEKL
-505 ASNRIEITAQEDKTK
+505 EIVAQEDKTK

-542 ELFPNNADLDS
+542 ELFPSNTDVDS
-553 DTELDRAV
+553 DAELDRAV
-561 TQISVDLMDDY
+561 TQISLDLMDDY

-584 EEAAGFSN
+584 EEASGFSN

-604 TKAHSFFIDF
+604 TKAHSFFIEF
-614 LHQVGVFERLGS
+614 LHQVGIFERLGS

-631 MPMATRLLLCE
+631 MLMATRLLLSE

-648 AAIVLKNHHSR
+648 AAIVLKNYHSR
-659 LPDLVNAAILMA
+659 LPDLVNAAILIA
-671 LNKRECDIPPNL
+671 LNKRDCDIPPSL
-683 TPADVFFREVSQ
+683 TPADIFFREVSQ
-695 IDSIFECLLEEEE
+695 IDSIFGCLLEEEE
-708 QILKETPVESM
+708 QVLREMHIESI
-719 EWAQIV
+719 EWAQVV

-738 ACQYRQSRAS
+738 ACQYRQSQAS

-756 EREPEYLPWTASSGP
+756 EREPEYIPWTASSSL
-771 AGVRAA
+771 RAA
-777 IMRQHG
+777 ITRQHG
-783 VILKVVYPQVDS
+783 IILKVVYPQVDS
-795 NLRGIVAEQL
+795 NLRSIVAEQV
-805 VALLDCFLDGFVA
+805 VALLDCFLDGYVS
-818 QLLSVDRPAD
+818 QLKSVDRPAD

-854 QYQLAAALAEK
+854 QYQMAAALAEK

-888 MSQFADQVILFL
+888 MSQFADQ

-924 AQHGQLANFLQAHE
+924 AQHGQLASFLQAHE

-962 NMETRYF
+962 NIETKYF

-1016 LLVEKQLNLNEMPV
+1016 LLVDKQLNLNDMPV
-1030 LSAPQLIDMYICDE
+1030 LSATQLIDMYICDE

-1059 LEYIDEDEEVD
+1059 LEYIDEEEEVD
-1070 VNDLKLKILCKALQR
+1070 VNDLKLKILCMALRR
-1085 DGWSNSEG
+1085 DGSDG

-1122 YLPEVKDLLQA
+1122 YLPDVKDFLQA
-1133 EELGTLKSNPYFKF
+1133 NELGSLRYNAYFEF

-1153 ELYVQGQA
+1153 ELYVHGQT

>member
-1 MFPSAPASPRTP
+1 MFAAPPASPRTP
-13 GGSARR
+13 SGSARR
-19 NLGAAA
+19 ALGAAGG
-25 SPLSRPGGRRNLP
+25 SVSRPGGRRSLALGTP
-38 VVAAG
+38 V
-43 GSPGLFSPAARRSGS
+43 GSPALFSPAGRRSGS

-67 VIQHPSASD
+67 VIQHPSASE

-82 KALGSS
+82 KPFGSS
-88 LPVKVMEALKKADAD
+88 LPVKVMEALRRADAD

-113 GWVWLVCKERLVI
+113 GWAWLVYKERLTV
-126 WKIGQSLFAKLSL
+126 WKIGQSPVAKLSV

-144 LPPSDFQWS
+144 LPPSDYQCS
-153 SSLAAI
+153 SCLTAI
-159 SFLGSSGE
+159 SCLSTSGE
-167 APSLQSLAIM
+167 TPSLQSLSVM
-177 VATSEGTIR
+177 VATSEGSIR
-186 YWPNLVHEASY
+186 YWPSLGHAGSY
-197 TETFIDFGGS
+197 TETSTDFGGS

-222 SSLRGQ
+222 SSSRGQ
-228 LVRLI
+228 LVRLV
-233 PDGSGKIHQHALPQG
+233 PDSSGKINQHVLPQG
-248 QGMFSGIGRKVS
+248 QGMFSGIGRRVS
-260 SLLGILSPGNDAA
+260 SLFGILSPSNDA
-273 VSSVL
+273 VLSSVL
-278 WDKEKSSFYML
+278 WDKERSSFYTL
-289 TSSNLSKWEIEDSS
+289 TNSNLNKWEIDDSV
-303 ERYVFSWDINRI
+303 ERHVLSWDISRI

-335 GGVNIQYM
+335 GGVNIQYL

-349 DGLVILAAAWHPGDR
+349 EGLVILAAAWHLGDS
-364 PCLVYYTL
+364 PCLIYYTL
-372 ITVEDKGSQMSDD
+372 ITVEDKGYQMSDD
-385 VVVEVTQ
+385 VLVEVTQ
-392 YNPSF
+392 YNPPF
-397 QSEEELTCCLVVPDY
+397 QSEELMCCLVVPDY
-412 FSHAAYLYKEDEVF
+412 LSHAAYMYTEDEVF
-426 ACSTGTGRISLP
+426 ACSTGTGRISFP
-438 QEKIIL
+438 HEKIL
-444 GIQGDSILGAGSCTS
+444 FSASGDSILGAGSCTG
-459 LPVFFAK
+459 LPIFFTR
-466 KSGLITILSR
+466 KSGLVTIFSR
-476 ENVSVL
+476 ENASVL

-496 PISESPAFD
+496 PNNESPAFD
-505 ASNRIEITAQEDKTK
+505 TTARTEIIAQEDKTK

-531 KDIVNAQSMVV
+531 KDIISAQSMVV
-542 ELFPNNADLDS
+542 ELFPPNADLDP
-553 DTELDRAV
+553 DAELDRAV
-561 TQISVDLMDDY
+561 TQISVDLVDDY

-614 LHQVGVFERLGS
+614 LHQVGLFEQLGS

-631 MPMATRLLLCE
+631 KPTATRLLLCE

-659 LPDLVNAAILMA
+659 LPDLVNAAILIA
-671 LNKRECDIPPNL
+671 LNKRDCDVPQSL

-695 IDSIFECLLEEEE
+695 INTVFECLLEQEE
-708 QILKETPVESM
+708 QILKATPIESV

-725 VNVNNIIKDMLQA
+725 VNVNSIIKDMLQA
-738 ACQYRQSRAS
+738 ASQYRHSRAS
-748 LYKTGELP
+748 LYKTGALP
-756 EREPEYLPWTASSGP
+756 EGEPEYVPWTASSGP
-771 AGVRAA
+771 AGTRTA
-777 IMRQHG
+777 IIRQHG
-783 VILKVVYPQVDS
+783 IILKVVYPQVDS
-795 NLRGIVAEQL
+795 NLRSIVAEQL
-805 VALLDCFLDGFVA
+805 VALLDCFLDGYVS
-818 QLLSVDRPAD
+818 QLKSVDRPAD
-828 QERYSNLEMEYV
+828 QERYSSLEMEYV

-888 MSQFADQVILFL
+888 MTQFADQ

-914 KRGKLLSQPI
+914 KRGKLLSQPV
-924 AQHGQLANFLQAHE
+924 AQHGQLASFLQAHE

-951 QKAHRTLQTLA
+951 EKAHRTLQTLA

-1016 LLVEKQLNLNEMPV
+1016 LLAEKQLNLNDMPV
-1030 LSAPQLIDMYICDE
+1030 LTAPQLIDLYICDE

-1059 LEYIDEDEEVD
+1059 LEYIDEEEEVD
-1070 VNDLKLKILCKALQR
+1070 VNDLKLKILCKALRR
-1085 DGWSNSEG
+1085 DGWSSSEG

-1133 EELGTLKSNPYFKF
+1133 DELGNLKSNPYFEF

-1153 ELYVQGQA
+1153 ELYVQGLA

>member
-19 NLGAAA
+19 NLGSAAA
-25 SPLSRPGGRRNLP
+25 SPLSRLGGRKNLA
-38 VVAAG
+38 VVAAAS
-43 GSPGLFSPAARRSGS
+43 SPVLFSPVARRSGS

-67 VIQHPSASD
+67 VIQHPSASE
-76 TINYDV
+76 TVNYDV
-82 KALGSS
+82 KAFGSS
-88 LPVKVMEALKKADAD
+88 LPVKVMEALKKADAN

-113 GWVWLVCKERLVI
+113 GWAWLVHKERLII
-126 WKIGQSLFAKLSL
+126 WKIGQSPVAKLSL

-159 SFLGSSGE
+159 SCLSSSGE

-177 VATSEGTIR
+177 VATSEGSVR
-186 YWPNLVHEASY
+186 YWPNLAHEGSY
-197 TETFIDFGGS
+197 TETFTDFGGS
-207 LCSFLTAVKGGSFIL
+207 LCSFLTPVKGGSFVL
-222 SSLRGQ
+222 SSSRGQ

-233 PDGSGKIHQHALPQG
+233 PDSSGKIHQHALPQG

-260 SLLGILSPGNDAA
+260 SLLGILSPGHDA
-273 VSSVL
+273 VISSVL
-278 WDKEKSSFYML
+278 WDKERSSFYML
-289 TSSNLSKWEIEDSS
+289 TSSNLNKWEIDDSS
-303 ERYVFSWDINRI
+303 ERYILSWDINRI

-335 GGVNIQYM
+335 GGVNVQYM

-349 DGLVILAAAWHPGDR
+349 DGLVILAAAWHPGDH

-372 ITVEDKGSQMSDD
+372 ITVEDKGYQMSDD

-397 QSEEELTCCLVVPDY
+397 QSEEEVLCCLVVPDY

-438 QEKIIL
+438 QEKIIF
-444 GIQGDSILGAGSCTS
+444 GIQGDSILGAGSCTG
-459 LPVFFAK
+459 LPIFFTK
-466 KSGLITILSR
+466 KSGLIAILSR
-476 ENVSVL
+476 ENISVL

-496 PISESPAFD
+496 PRSESPAFD
-505 ASNRIEITAQEDKTK
+505 TTSRLEIVAQEDKTK

-542 ELFPNNADLDS
+542 ELFPSNTDLDS
-553 DTELDRAV
+553 DAELDRAV

-604 TKAHSFFIDF
+604 TKAHSFFIEF
-614 LHQVGVFERLGS
+614 LQQVGVFERLGS

-631 MPMATRLLLCE
+631 VQMATRLLLCE

-659 LPDLVNAAILMA
+659 LPDLVNAAILIA
-671 LNKRECDIPPNL
+671 LNKRECDVPTSL
-683 TPADVFFREVSQ
+683 TPADVFFRE
-695 IDSIFECLLEEEE
+695 
-708 QILKETPVESM
+708 
-719 EWAQIV
+719 
-725 VNVNNIIKDMLQA
+725 DMLQA

-748 LYKTGELP
+748 SYKTGELP
-756 EREPEYLPWTASSGP
+756 EREPEYIPWTASSSL
-771 AGVRAA
+771 RAT
-777 IMRQHG
+777 IIHQHG
-783 VILKVVYPQVDS
+783 IILKMVYPQVDS
-795 NLRGIVAEQL
+795 NLRSIVAEQL
-805 VALLDCFLDGFVA
+805 VALLDCFLDGYVS
-818 QLLSVDRPAD
+818 QLKSVDRPAD

-854 QYQLAAALAEK
+854 QYQMAAALAEK

-888 MSQFADQVILFL
+888 MSQFADQ

-924 AQHGQLANFLQAHE
+924 AQHGQLASFLQAHE

-1016 LLVEKQLNLNEMPV
+1016 LLAEKQLNLNDMPV
-1030 LSAPQLIDMYICDE
+1030 LSASQLIDMYICDE

-1059 LEYIDEDEEVD
+1059 LEYIDEEEEVD

-1085 DGWSNSEG
+1085 DGWSSSDG

-1133 EELGTLKSNPYFKF
+1133 NELGNLKYNAYFEF